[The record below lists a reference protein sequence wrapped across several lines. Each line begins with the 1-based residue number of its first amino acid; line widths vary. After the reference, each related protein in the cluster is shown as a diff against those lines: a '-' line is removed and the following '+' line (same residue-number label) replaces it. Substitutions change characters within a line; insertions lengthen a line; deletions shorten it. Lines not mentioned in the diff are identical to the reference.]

1 MNGIHDL
8 GGMHGFGP
16 VVQEAREPY
25 FHAPWEGRVLAL
37 QRALLFTRT
46 WNLDAFRD
54 SQERLPARVY
64 LSVSYYHRWLLSLNQ
79 SAVEHG
85 LVTQDELDAGHA
97 SGPAKPVERT
107 LTLRDVDIAKIRGPF
122 GRTPTREARFAP
134 GDVVRTLNM
143 NPVGHTRLPRYARD
157 KIGRIESVRG
167 CHAYPDGIMAGNR
180 GDAQWLYTVAFDGR
194 TLWGE
199 DADPSLTVSIEAF
212 EPYLEPA

>member
-1 MNGIHDL
+1 
-8 GGMHGFGP
+8 
-16 VVQEAREPY
+16 
-25 FHAPWEGRVLAL
+25 VLAL

-85 LVTQDELDAGHA
+85 LVTQDELDAGQA

-134 GDVVRTLNM
+134 GDAVRTLNM

-157 KIGRIESVRG
+157 KIGRVESVRG